1 MKAIGIV
8 GHGYVGQAV
17 EQFLAHRFEVLIHD
31 PMKGR
36 NTLTE
41 INDRAVAAVV
51 CVPTAMLEDG
61 SADTRIVEDT
71 VASLN
76 DLIPVVIKS
85 TVPPGTTQRLA
96 ECLGRESTLCF
107 SPEYIGEGGYPV
119 PWWDGVPHPTDMRS
133 HVFHIF
139 GGSAPATGQ
148 AVELWKPVAG
158 PHASYLQTDATT
170 AELVKY
176 ATNAWIASKITFCNE
191 LYDIA
196 HAFDV
201 DYEQLRELWLQ
212 DGRIGRSHTL
222 VFPDR
227 RGFDGKCIPKDT
239 NGLVAACHAVGMEP
253 QLLTAI
259 LSANK
264 RMRGE

>member
-1 MKAIGIV
+1 MNTIGIF

-17 EQFLAHRFEVLIHD
+17 AKFFADRYEVLIHD
-31 PMKGR
+31 PAKGLK
-36 NTLTE
+36 NLAE
-41 INDRAVAAVV
+41 INDRALAVV
-51 CVPTAMLEDG
+51 ICVPTPMLEDG
-61 SADTRIVEDT
+61 AADTRIVEDT
-71 VASLN
+71 VANLHVS
-76 DLIPVVIKS
+76 IPVVIKS
-85 TVPPGTTQRLA
+85 TVPPGTTQRLS

-133 HVFHIF
+133 HEFHIF
-139 GGSAPATGQ
+139 GGSASATRQ

-158 PHASYLQTDATT
+158 PHARYLQTDATT

-176 ATNAWIASKITFCNE
+176 STNAWIASKITFCNE
-191 LYDIA
+191 LHDIA
-196 HAFDV
+196 QAFDV
-201 DYEQLRELWLQ
+201 DYDVLRELWLQ

-222 VFPDR
+222 VFPGR

-239 NGLVAACHAVGMEP
+239 NGLVAACRSVGMEP
-253 QLLTAI
+253 ELLTAI
-259 LSANK
+259 LRVNS